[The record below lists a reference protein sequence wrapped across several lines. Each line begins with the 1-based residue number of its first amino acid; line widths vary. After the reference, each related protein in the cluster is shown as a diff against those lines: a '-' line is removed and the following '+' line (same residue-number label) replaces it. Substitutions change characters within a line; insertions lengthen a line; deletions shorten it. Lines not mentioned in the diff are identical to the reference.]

1 MLHGPGPVL
10 PIGSMIGG
18 RYQVQGTLGTG
29 GMAHVYRATDTATG
43 RELAV
48 KRSFPEPANRQSR
61 ARSFLEREF
70 HTLAQLSHPRVIEVY
85 DFGVDDHG
93 PFYTMELLDGGDL
106 KERTPCDWRAACLLH
121 FDICSSLALVHSRRM
136 IHGDISPRNVRCTRE
151 GRAKLIDFGAMTP
164 MGRCET
170 IVGTPAFVAPEV
182 VAGLTSD
189 ARTDLYSLGA
199 TFYYTLTGRLPFAVY
214 EFSEVQRALEQRP
227 PPPSQYAPEV
237 PAALDAL
244 VLGLLEVDPD
254 RRPRTAF
261 EVMQRISTIAGFEH
275 SEHEAVAQSYLS
287 TPTLVGRE
295 RALELMQR
303 YLDELGAAQ
312 GGGLR
317 ITGVSGAGLSR
328 MLDACVGRAKPLGAC
343 VLRVAG
349 VGGQPWTG
357 AQALLR
363 QLATGLPGL
372 LRELTANSPVLHDV
386 FSPGKLVHLD
396 KLAVSRLELQQALT
410 DLLCSVA
417 QRQPLVIAADDIQ
430 RLDDAS
436 CALLAEL
443 AHAGKR
449 GRILLIVTQEE
460 TLDEPDSA
468 SLRLIASLC
477 TAVPLALLDATQT
490 HELLSSVFGD
500 VPNLQLLSRR
510 VFWRAQGNPRISL
523 ELLQHLIDVRRIS
536 YDRGAW
542 TLPDAVSE
550 QDLPVGDAALQ
561 ERLGQ
566 LAADA
571 RAVLALH
578 ALATHDGFV
587 RDDYA
592 TALAG
597 RPDWQLD
604 QATRALVAQR
614 LLSVGGRNRLHWIAQ
629 RAAGG
634 LLIQM
639 LSEAELKS
647 CHLGLARICERRKLA
662 PVLIAHHYLA
672 CGELER
678 GLTLLNS
685 SIASDEDP
693 LALATSLGVSGDTF
707 ASILDAGLQAAV
719 LLQRPAR
726 EVVNLRN
733 WLVMVTVAGDPAV
746 YKRAAPKFLEQL
758 QLDSGFCY
766 LREPEQPADA
776 GERLMRSLVRAS
788 ERYNAL
794 PECERGYAPD
804 EAIRLLARYVA
815 VSLAA
820 GIKGYDSQILLPLPS
835 LVEPYVALSPLV
847 YAVWQNTLATIESS
861 RSCHVMQAHRRWLD
875 VLDRLASQAL
885 GEQPAIV
892 SLLRSAVV
900 FGLCIIELRVGM
912 RTATRWIDELEPNPM
927 HAVNAMYLR
936 KAMRLQHGDL
946 AGAEECRRR
955 AELLA
960 VQSPYAPMFSS
971 TLIVELSAHAL
982 IRDVQ
987 GVKQTRD
994 RIRSLAAR
1002 YPGWQPFDD
1011 LAEGHFQRLIGDLVR
1026 ALGATERC
1034 LALAEPDASDPG
1046 RLTMAWPGA
1055 VSLKIELLTELGGT
1069 EEAIAFGEHALT
1081 QCAQLAI
1088 DVSAHGISR
1097 SLALAEAKAGQ
1108 HERAA
1113 LRVQKL
1119 IEEQQALGVEGTQ
1132 LGASYEALV
1141 HIAAAARDKPA
1152 FQRFVQLALEQHHP
1166 GLGAALMARYAALL
1180 WNTKA
1185 EAPAKTV
1192 DFMSTHCV
1200 RSGGGG
1206 APQRAADEKVEQ
1218 ALQPASSSTER
1229 AQRAL
1234 ELLCSAHE
1242 VTAGKLFLCQQLGL
1256 ELAAS
1261 QQAGELPAAED
1272 VEAAARQHFDHEL
1285 SLVRARTRITRGG
1298 GRTHK
1303 RSKTHKTA
1311 SPPELDTLTL
1321 LGGQGASERIVGVI
1335 VLQNAGER
1343 KTVDASKT
1351 SELRFAIG
1359 SYLLRIGDVSGVTRA
1374 GA

>member
-1 MLHGPGPVL
+1 
-10 PIGSMIGG
+10 MIGG
-18 RYQVQGTLGTG
+18 RYRVQCTLGTG

-70 HTLAQLSHPRVIEVY
+70 HTLAQLSHPRVIDVY
-85 DFGVDDHG
+85 DFGVDDYG

-106 KERTPCDWRAACLLH
+106 KERTPCEWRTACLLH

-199 TFYYTLTGRLPFAVY
+199 TFYYTLTGQLPFAVY
-214 EFSEVQRALEQRP
+214 EFSEVQRALEKRP
-227 PPPSQYAPEV
+227 LPPSQYAPDI

-275 SEHEAVAQSYLS
+275 CEHEAVAQSYLS

-295 RALELMQR
+295 RALGLVHAQLEQL
-303 YLDELGAAQ
+303 LLGH

-317 ITGVSGAGLSR
+317 ITGVSGVGLSR
-328 MLDACVGRAKPLGAC
+328 MLDACVGRAKPLGAT
-343 VLRVAG
+343 VLRLAG

-363 QLATGLPGL
+363 QLSTALPGL
-372 LRELTANSPVLHDV
+372 LREFTEHHPVLRELL
-386 FSPGKLVHLD
+386 SLGKLIDLD
-396 KLAVSRLELQQALT
+396 KLAIPRLELQQALT
-410 DLLCSVA
+410 ELLCGLA
-417 QRQPLVIAADDIQ
+417 LRQPLVLAADDIQ

-436 CALLAEL
+436 CALLAAV

-449 GRILLIVTQEE
+449 ARVLLIVTQEE
-460 TLDEPDSA
+460 TIEEPESA
-468 SLRLIASLC
+468 SLRLIGSLC
-477 TAVPLALLDATQT
+477 TAVPLQAFDAAQT
-490 HELLSSVFGD
+490 HDLVSSVFGD
-500 VPNLQLLSRR
+500 VPNVQLLSRR
-510 VFWRAQGNPRISL
+510 VFERAQGNARISI

-566 LAADA
+566 LNADA
-571 RAVLALH
+571 RAILALH

-592 TALAG
+592 IAFPG
-597 RPDWQLD
+597 RPHWQLEAAIRD
-604 QATRALVAQR
+604 LVAQR

-639 LSEAELKS
+639 SSDAELKL
-647 CHLGLARICERRKLA
+647 CHLGLARIYDRRKLS
-662 PVLIAHHYLA
+662 PVVTAHHYLS
-672 CGELER
+672 CGDLER
-678 GLTLLNS
+678 GLELLNA

-693 LALATSLGVSGDTF
+693 VSVATSIGVTADTF
-707 ASILDAGLQAAV
+707 AAILEAGLHAASS
-719 LLQRPAR
+719 LQRSQR
-726 EVVNLRN
+726 EIVNLRH
-733 WLVMVTVAGDPAV
+733 WLVMVTVAADPGI
-746 YKRAAPKFLEQL
+746 YRRAAPQFLAQL

-766 LREPEQPADA
+766 LREPDQPADPTQ
-776 GERLMRSLVRAS
+776 RLMRSLVRAS
-788 ERYNAL
+788 ERHNAL
-794 PECERGYAPD
+794 PAGERVYAPD
-804 EAIRLLARYVA
+804 EAIKLLARFVA

-820 GIKGYDSQILLPLPS
+820 GIKCYDSRILVPLPS
-835 LVEPYVALSPLV
+835 LIEPYVALSPLV

-875 VLDRLASQAL
+875 VLDRLASAAL

-900 FGLCIIELRVGM
+900 FGLCVVELRLGM
-912 RTATRWIDELEPNPM
+912 SSAARWIDELEPNPL
-927 HAVNAMYLR
+927 HSVNAMYLR
-936 KAMRLQHGDL
+936 KAVRLQHGDL
-946 AGAEECRRR
+946 AGADECRRL

-960 VQSPYAPMFSS
+960 VKTPNAPMFSS

-1002 YPGWQPFDD
+1002 YRGWQPFDE
-1011 LAEGHFQRLIGDLVR
+1011 LAEGHFQRLIGDLPR
-1026 ALGATERC
+1026 ALAAVERC
-1034 LALAEPDASDPG
+1034 VALAEPDASEPE

-1055 VSLKIELLTELGGT
+1055 ISLKVETLTELGRA
-1069 EEAIAFGEHALT
+1069 EQAIACGERALV
-1081 QCAQLAI
+1081 QCAELDI
-1088 DVSAHGISR
+1088 DVSAQGISR
-1097 SLALAEAKAGQ
+1097 SLALAEAKAGE

-1113 LRVQKL
+1113 SRMRTLIDAQK
-1119 IEEQQALGVEGTQ
+1119 ALGVEGMQ

-1141 HIAAAARDKPA
+1141 HIAAAARDRSA

-1166 GLGAALMARYAALL
+1166 GLGAALMTRYAGLL
-1180 WNTKA
+1180 WNTNTV
-1185 EAPAKTV
+1185 APPKTV
-1192 DFMSTHCV
+1192 DFMATLCV
-1200 RSGGGG
+1200 RSAG
-1206 APQRAADEKVEQ
+1206 AQQCSVDAQVAE
-1218 ALQPASSSTER
+1218 ALQPAASGAER

-1242 VTAGKLFLCQQLGL
+1242 VVAGKLFLCQQLGL

-1261 QQAGELPAAED
+1261 QQAGELPVADE
-1272 VEAAARQHFDHEL
+1272 VYAAALQHFEHEIAVGRVL
-1285 SLVRARTRITRGG
+1285 TRITRGA
-1298 GRTHK
+1298 GRTQK
-1303 RSKTHKTA
+1303 RTKTQKTE
-1311 SPPELDTLTL
+1311 SRPTLDTLTL
-1321 LGGQGASERIVGVI
+1321 LGAQGDSERIMGVV
-1335 VLQNAGER
+1335 VLQRTGNV
-1343 KTVDASKT
+1343 KPVDASKT
-1351 SELRFAIG
+1351 SELRFAVG
-1359 SYLLRIGDVSGVTRA
+1359 SYLLRAGDASGVTRA
-1374 GA
+1374 GV